1 MDVFEKIKAQQG
13 KERTAQWMVG
23 DQLADMIRREPDLA
37 DIVDKDLDVPE
48 MSLTECE
55 KKIKAFADKH
65 KTGNFACVTPIEAEK
80 SKREFYGLGEQ
91 DATSSTY
98 QRFSATPEKSP
109 KGPPSP
115 RGEGL
120 GVSLSDFF
128 G

>member
-1 MDVFEKIKAQQG
+1 MDVFEKIKSQQG
-13 KERTAQWMVG
+13 KERTAVWMVG
-23 DQLADMIRREPDLA
+23 EQLADMIRREPDLA

-48 MSLTECE
+48 MSLAECE
-55 KKIKAFADKH
+55 KKIKAYADKH

-80 SKREFYGLGEQ
+80 IIREFYGLGEQ
-91 DATSSTY
+91 DATSSTA
-98 QRFSATPEKSP
+98 SGS
-109 KGPPSP
+109 PSP

>member
-1 MDVFEKIKAQQG
+1 MMDVFEKIKEQQG
-13 KERTAQWMVG
+13 KERTAVWMVG
-23 DQLADMIRREPDLA
+23 EQLADMIRREPDLA

-80 SKREFYGLGEQ
+80 IIREFYGLPGE
-91 DATSSTY
+91 DGEGGTSRT
-98 QRFSATPEKSP
+98 
-109 KGPPSP
+109 PSP
-115 RGEGL
+115 TSGGL
-120 GVSLSDFF
+120 GVELSDFF